1 MDDQQIIV
9 ILVIIKVI
17 ILGLVCV
24 ASCLYAI
31 PLIFIPRFH
40 KPLHLLTLNV
50 CVAAFCGIYFIMTTF
65 YFDVLWTE
73 ASCLPIIF
81 TQTTVVC
88 QVLYALCM
96 VSLNRLFI
104 VVYKNKV
111 FFQNKIWI
119 AICISTQWIFVTLIA
134 LPTLRSSL
142 WHCFIS
148 GLELNYQIYVLI
160 IIGVIPAILLIITNG
175 IIFISARKSTQRVQP
190 MNGDRTT
197 TSTFTQRDIRL
208 LKHMVFIFAVFFCG
222 WVPMFIIAVI
232 DYNGDAIPYVVL
244 HGLQILPCVAL
255 LIDIIDLFIYNHEL
269 RRYLTRQKHNELINI
284 RTN

>member
-9 ILVIIKVI
+9 ILVIIKAI

-50 CVAAFCGIYFIMTTF
+50 CVAAFMCAAFCGIYFIMTTF

-88 QVLYALCM
+88 QVLYAL
-96 VSLNRLFI
+96 F
-104 VVYKNKV
+104 

-142 WHCFIS
+142 WHCFVS

-175 IIFISARKSTQRVQP
+175 IIFISARRSTQRVQP

-197 TSTFTQRDIRL
+197 TSSFTQRDVRL

-244 HGLQILPCVAL
+244 HGLQILPCVSL

-269 RRYLTRQKHNELINI
+269 RRYLTRQSQNEVINI
-284 RTN
+284 RTK

>member
-9 ILVIIKVI
+9 ILVIIKAI

-50 CVAAFCGIYFIMTTF
+50 CVAAFMCAAFCGIYFIMTTF

-88 QVLYALCM
+88 QVLYAL
-96 VSLNRLFI
+96 F
-104 VVYKNKV
+104 

-142 WHCFIS
+142 WHCFVS

-197 TSTFTQRDIRL
+197 TSSFTQRDVRL

-244 HGLQILPCVAL
+244 HGLQILPCVSL

-269 RRYLTRQKHNELINI
+269 RRYLTRQSQNEVINI
-284 RTN
+284 RTK

>member
-1 MDDQQIIV
+1 MNDQQIIV
-9 ILVIIKVI
+9 ILVIIKAI

-50 CVAAFCGIYFIMTTF
+50 CVAAFMCAASMCAAFCGIYFIMTTF
-65 YFDVLWTE
+65 YFNVLWTA

-88 QVLYALCM
+88 QVLYAL
-96 VSLNRLFI
+96 F
-104 VVYKNKV
+104 
-111 FFQNKIWI
+111 FFQNNIWI

-142 WHCFIS
+142 SHCFIS

-197 TSTFTQRDIRL
+197 TSSFTQRDVRL

-244 HGLQILPCVAL
+244 HGLQILPCLSL
-255 LIDIIDLFIYNHEL
+255 LIDIIDLFIYKHEL
-269 RRYLTRQKHNELINI
+269 RRYLTRQKHNEVINI